1 MTSYVYI
8 ALLLTCIKTSIA
20 AVVMVVD
27 CGLFA
32 LADHGGLSVGTSSLS
47 LNLGGCDQVCKYCDA
62 EFWYAEHLKM
72 YSPNVRTTITI
83 TLAHLKDQPVKPG
96 ANATALQPTSS
107 YSVAS
112 SGGFAAALAVLIIG
126 ASQSKTT
133 RYPMRL
139 PMDIR
144 LKIDLGKSVDIVMSD
159 LEDSTVTYTEA
170 PQSPDYV
177 PGEDDVLPAEE
188 QLLPDAVSPITDS
201 PGYITEFD
209 LEEYPEEDDE
219 DPEDDPAD
227 YPTNRD
233 DDVEEE
239 EESSGDDAD
248 DEDKDEDKEEEEHI
262 ALTDFV
268 PPPTCRTTARMSIQ
282 DQTPI
287 PFLSATKV
295 DRFLAI
301 STPQP
306 SPLTSY
312 SSPLPQIPSTP
323 LPVSSPLPV
332 SPLSL
337 PASPTYP
344 LGYKAAMIR
353 LRAQS
358 PSTSHILPLPSPI
371 ILPHTRAFVV
381 MIRAA
386 APSTYIFASRLE
398 TPPSGTPPL
407 LPIPLPTPSL
417 PLLLPSTFY
426 REGVSEG
433 ILAATDVAGL
443 SQRMTYFVTTVRQ
456 DTNEIYGR
464 LDDAQDDS
472 VSWVQSMDASDTA
485 LFETQ
490 MAVLQS
496 LQTPARDPTHPDVPE
511 ECPYD
516 GL

>member
-1 MTSYVYI
+1 MEDVRY
-8 ALLLTCIKTSIA
+8 
-20 AVVMVVD
+20 
-27 CGLFA
+27 
-32 LADHGGLSVGTSSLS
+32 HSSGYFLKFFNFNTLS
-47 LNLGGCDQVCKYCDA
+47 LQERPTV
-62 EFWYAEHLKM
+62 EFQRISLIGFRSCT
-72 YSPNVRTTITI
+72 SPFLCPD
-83 TLAHLKDQPVKPG
+83 TLV
-96 ANATALQPTSS
+96 
-107 YSVAS
+107 
-112 SGGFAAALAVLIIG
+112 
-126 ASQSKTT
+126 
-133 RYPMRL
+133 RL

-144 LKIDLGKSVDIVMSD
+144 LKIDLGKSVDFVMSD

-170 PQSPDYV
+170 PPSPDYV
-177 PGEDDVLPAEE
+177 PGPEHPPSPVYVPYVPELVYPEFMLPKDDVLPAEE
-188 QLLPDAVSPITDS
+188 QLLPAAVSSIADS

-287 PFLSATKV
+287 PFLSATK
-295 DRFLAI
+295 
-301 STPQP
+301 
-306 SPLTSY
+306 
-312 SSPLPQIPSTP
+312 IPSTP

-332 SPLSL
+332 SPPSL

-344 LGYKAAMIR
+344 LGYRAAMIR

-464 LDDAQDDS
+464 LDDAQDDRS
-472 VSWVQSMDASDTA
+472 LISGQLNMLHKDRRAHACTARLMESEARLSREAWVQSMDASDTA
-485 LFETQ
+485 CSEVR
-490 MAVLQS
+490 A
-496 LQTPARDPTHPDVPE
+496 LQTTVLAQQSETGDLRATDRRR
-511 ECPYD
+511 
-516 GL
+516 